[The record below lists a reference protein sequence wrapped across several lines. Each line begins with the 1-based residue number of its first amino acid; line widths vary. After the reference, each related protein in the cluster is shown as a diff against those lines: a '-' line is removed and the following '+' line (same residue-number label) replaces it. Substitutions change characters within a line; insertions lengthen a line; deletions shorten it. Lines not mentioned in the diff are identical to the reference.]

1 MGSGLNGVAL
11 TVFPQDNS
19 NVYVGGD
26 FSNIGGDTNKK
37 YITKWDG
44 QTYQRMGTGA
54 QWIVN
59 AISQVNSSTLY
70 IAGRFADIGGDTKKN
85 CVAKWTNNY

>member
-1 MGSGLNGVAL
+1 
-11 TVFPQDNS
+11 
-19 NVYVGGD
+19 
-26 FSNIGGDTNKK
+26 
-37 YITKWDG
+37 
-44 QTYQRMGTGA
+44 MGTGA